1 MQNSPDRPPIQQFK
15 TIVQLTAIIALVIV
29 TYLDLIT
36 AESVNAGVY
45 GTLFAAIVGAELY
58 SQIRRP

>member
-1 MQNSPDRPPIQQFK
+1 MQNSSDKPPVQQVK
-15 TIVQLTAIIALVIV
+15 TIVQLTAIVALVII
-29 TYLDLIT
+29 TYLDLAT
-36 AESVNAGVY
+36 VESVNAGVY